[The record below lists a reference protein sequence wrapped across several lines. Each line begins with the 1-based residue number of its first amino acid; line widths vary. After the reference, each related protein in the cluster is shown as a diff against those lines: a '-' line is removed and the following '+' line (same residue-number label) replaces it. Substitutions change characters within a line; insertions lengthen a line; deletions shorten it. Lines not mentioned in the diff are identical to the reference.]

1 MSDFLKGKMVDLDR
15 EKIMEVAKALFY
27 GYVFLAGI
35 GLLTDHSYTGTLF
48 GLAVLSS
55 LTLTSMAISEGIR
68 DDWQRFLD
76 LIAILTLMLAVL
88 FGSYI
93 SLALATGLII

>member
-1 MSDFLKGKMVDLDR
+1 MSQFLADKIIELDR
-15 EKIMEVAKALFY
+15 GKLMEVSKALFY

-35 GLLTDHSYTGTLF
+35 SLNLNHEHTGTLF

-55 LTLTSMAISEGIR
+55 LSLVALAISDGLKK
-68 DDWQRFLD
+68 DWQKFLD
-76 LIAILTLMLAVL
+76 SIAIITLMMAVV

-93 SLALATGLII
+93 SLVLATGRII